1 MVHTSIENEP
11 LSDRC
16 SCEEI
21 KSIPFLDT
29 SLSLRNKRINVDLYR
44 KKSDRN
50 HYLLTSSCHPI
61 HTTKNIPFSLGL
73 SIVRTCTDQSDRDT
87 RLEELKEL
95 LLDRKYPERVIDSAI
110 EKAKGIPRLVALRRV
125 NKKKKYK
132 RPVFA
137 ITFDPR
143 LPSLQSIGAKHW
155 RAMTAQDQH
164 LQEVFPDPPLIA
176 YKRQANIRQ
185 HLIRAKVAD
194 PPNLRPKSNIRGMV
208 KCGKGCTA
216 CPFIKEGRNIKNNNQ
231 TWKIN
236 KKLDCT
242 SYNIVYL
249 IECDKDR
256 CQKRYIG
263 ETNRSLK
270 HRLADHRGYV
280 QNTHLD
286 KATGAHFNSPG
297 HSLANMKITILEQ
310 VRKSDTEYRKQR
322 ESCFIRKFNTFNKG
336 LNQKV

>member
-1 MVHTSIENEP
+1 M
-11 LSDRC
+11 
-16 SCEEI
+16 
-21 KSIPFLDT
+21 
-29 SLSLRNKRINVDLYR
+29 NK
-44 KKSDRN
+44 
-50 HYLLTSSCHPI
+50 I
-61 HTTKNIPFSLGL
+61 H
-73 SIVRTCTDQSDRDT
+73 
-87 RLEELKEL
+87 
-95 LLDRKYPERVIDSAI
+95 
-110 EKAKGIPRLVALRRV
+110 
-125 NKKKKYK
+125 
-132 RPVFA
+132 
-137 ITFDPR
+137 
-143 LPSLQSIGAKHW
+143 
-155 RAMTAQDQH
+155 
-164 LQEVFPDPPLIA
+164 
-176 YKRQANIRQ
+176 
-185 HLIRAKVAD
+185 
-194 PPNLRPKSNIRGMV
+194 
-208 KCGKGCTA
+208 
-216 CPFIKEGRNIKNNNQ
+216 KNNNQ

-263 ETNRSLK
+263 ETKRSLK

-322 ESCFIRKFNTFNKG
+322 ESYFIRKFNTFNKG